1 MTVELK
7 DSDCPVILRGVRP
20 HFDKVRGVWLLLAPE
35 RALKLDDIGRAILD
49 QVDGKRTF
57 AEITNI
63 LADKYDAPLDR
74 ISGDARTYLSG
85 LMARRFVEAR

>member
-7 DSDCPVILRGVRP
+7 DSDCRVILRGVRP

-57 AEITNI
+57 AEITKI
-63 LADKYDAPLDR
+63 LADKYDAPVDR